1 MSEWEG
7 RAIALAARRFGEND
21 AILEVLSDA
30 KGRASGLVYG
40 GSGKRKRAYLEPG
53 TRLHVTWKAR
63 SDDQLGFFDPI
74 EARGG
79 GPSDVMDDRAALAA
93 LASVASLLLDATPD
107 RQACLG
113 LFEAT
118 EILLDSLSDSQSWPA
133 LYVRWEMGLLAEMG
147 YGLDLS
153 QCALTG
159 TQDDLA
165 WVSPKTG
172 RAASRQ
178 AGEPY
183 QDRLLALPPFL
194 LGGQNRPQSGDIA
207 DGFALLGHFI
217 AQALLDPLRKPMPE
231 TRARLIFALGKS
243 GRL

>member
-21 AILEVLSDA
+21 AILEVLSDT

-40 GSGKRKRAYLEPG
+40 GAGKRKRAYLEPG
-53 TRLHVTWKAR
+53 TRLNVTWKAR
-63 SDDQLGFFDPI
+63 TDEQLGFFDPI

-79 GPSDVMDDRAALAA
+79 GPAEVMDDPAALAA

-107 RQACLG
+107 RQACVG

-118 EILLDSLSDSQSWPA
+118 EVLLSALSDTQTWPA
-133 LYVRWEMGLLAEMG
+133 LYIRWEMGLLAEMG

-159 TQDDLA
+159 TLDDLA

-172 RAASRQ
+172 RAASRE

-183 QDRLLALPPFL
+183 RDRLLVLPPFL
-194 LGGQNRPQSGDIA
+194 LGGQNRPQSGDVA
-207 DGFALLGHFI
+207 DGFALMGHFI
-217 AQALLDPLRKPMPE
+217 TKELLDPLRKPMPE